1 MAAEPAPAP
10 CRWLLCCDREPGGTI
25 DYCVI
30 GVPAAQWAEQYARLD
45 SVWDHVWEYAT
56 ERKAGWVSFRGS
68 CEPSRLGRY
77 YKGIR
82 GAMGTPAPPDG
93 RTPMRDTEIVQLK
106 VYVPAEVRRM
116 AKMEAARRDLTT
128 SRFISA
134 VVREV
139 AAKAAAAER
148 GE

>member
-1 MAAEPAPAP
+1 
-10 CRWLLCCDREPGGTI
+10 
-25 DYCVI
+25 
-30 GVPAAQWAEQYARLD
+30 
-45 SVWDHVWEYAT
+45 
-56 ERKAGWVSFRGS
+56 VS
-68 CEPSRLGRY
+68 
-77 YKGIR
+77 
-82 GAMGTPAPPDG
+82 
-93 RTPMRDTEIVQLK
+93 DTEIVQLK

-134 VVREV
+134 VVRDV